1 MVLRKKT
8 ILTISLFLLLFLPF
22 NFIEAESK
30 IDFFYSQSCP
40 HCAKEKAFLNDLEK
54 EHSEVKINK
63 LLITENVELLKKKY
77 REYKVP
83 QKEWGLV
90 PITFIGENY
99 FLGFNEEIEKKIENC
114 LREICPDKNISQKTS
129 IPIIGEIEPANY
141 SLPALA
147 VILGFFDGFN
157 VCSLGALV
165 MILGLVLALKKRKK
179 ILAFGGLF
187 ILTTAVIYGLLIVV
201 WYQVFSWLSSYLGT
215 MEKIIGVL
223 GIIGGIYFLKQFIR
237 YRKYGPTCEMEKG
250 KGLINKF
257 SSKIKNSL
265 NHSRNIFLIMGVILL
280 FAAIITIVEFPCS
293 AAIPVFFAGLLAE
306 ADLSSFSYLIY
317 IALFVFFYMLDEIII
332 FLIAFL
338 TMNLKLT
345 SPKATT
351 WITLF
356 ESIILFGLGLYYL
369 FPSLI

>member
-1 MVLRKKT
+1 MKKT
-8 ILTISLFLLLFLPF
+8 ILITGLFLLLLPF
-22 NFIEAESK
+22 NFIGAESQ

-40 HCAKEKAFLNDLEK
+40 HCAKEKAFLNNLER
-54 EHSEVKINK
+54 EYSEVKINK
-63 LLITENVELLKKKY
+63 LVITENVDLLKKKY
-77 REYKVP
+77 QEYQVP
-83 QKEWGLV
+83 QNEWGLV
-90 PITFIGENY
+90 PITFIGKNY

-114 LREICPDKNISQKTS
+114 LREICPNKDTPQKTS
-129 IPIIGEIEPANY
+129 IPIIGEINPGNY

-165 MILGLVLALKKRKK
+165 MILGLVLALKRRKK
-179 ILAFGGLF
+179 ILLFGGLF
-187 ILTTAVIYGLLIVV
+187 VITTAIIYGLLIVV
-201 WYQVFSWLSSYLGT
+201 WYQIFSWLSSFLGI
-215 MEKIIGVL
+215 MEKLIGVL
-223 GIIGGIYFLKQFIR
+223 GIVGGIYFLRQFIR
-237 YRKYGPTCEMEKG
+237 YRKYGPTCEMETG

-257 SSKIKNSL
+257 SAKIKNSL
-265 NHSRNIFLIMGVILL
+265 NNSGNIFLIIGIVLL

-306 ADLSSFSYLIY
+306 ADLGTFSYLIY
-317 IALFVFFYMLDEIII
+317 IALFVFFYMLDEIIV

-338 TMNLKLT
+338 TMNLKLLT

-356 ESIILFGLGLYYL
+356 ESIILFALGLYYL
-369 FPSLI
+369 FPGLI